1 MVKNPTANAG
11 GLRDAGPI
19 PGWGRPW
26 RRAWHPTPAFL
37 PGESQGQRRLE
48 GCTSCRKLDTTDL
61 TAEHHQ
67 VSGFAPH
74 QVVSQIC
81 PSSCKVLS
89 ESFIHLLQSPTQ
101 KKARKHPPGLRHTP
115 SMGCRQGTRPQAQV

>member
-67 VSGFAPH
+67 VLHLTRWFLRSALLPARFFL
-74 QVVSQIC
+74 
-81 PSSCKVLS
+81 KVLS
-89 ESFIHLLQSPTQ
+89 TFF
-101 KKARKHPPGLRHTP
+101 KAQLRR
-115 SMGCRQGTRPQAQV
+115 RQGSIPLG